1 MLSYVY
7 KFHIYEIRRG
17 SMVKSAKLVFEVLE
31 LLKDAIVPLSEKEIG
46 DKLNIPQVA
55 YLTYLKQCWI
65 LNI

>member
-1 MLSYVY
+1 
-7 KFHIYEIRRG
+7 
-17 SMVKSAKLVFEVLE
+17 MVKSAKLVFEVLE